1 MSIDNAVDGFG
12 MYQKLDRAAMPA
24 WGYYACFV
32 LSIYLGGALGGDME
46 EIYAGDMG
54 RYDDYARFV
63 LSIYLGGT
71 LGTWRGQ
78 TTPHFSQGGVRL
90 ERGC

>member
-1 MSIDNAVDGFG
+1 
-12 MYQKLDRAAMPA
+12 
-24 WGYYACFV
+24 
-32 LSIYLGGALGGDME
+32 ME